1 MKKPKQLLQAYKQ
14 APWRVQLQWIGVFM
28 LVLVL
33 IAAIAGV
40 YLNLSARASSAGRAI
55 QSYEYKASEL
65 EREINDLSTQLA
77 YILSSDQMVTRIN
90 KSKMQMLDPERAL
103 YIEVPGYIPHTSF
116 TLGTIPETTDTSF
129 TTLRS
134 EYTDSLWDWFIDNVW
149 SAPDKPISDEMRG
162 TQ

>member
-14 APWRVQLQWIGVFM
+14 APWRVQLQWIGIFM

-55 QSYEYKASEL
+55 QSLEYKASEI
-65 EREINDLSTQLA
+65 EREINDLSTRLA
-77 YILSSDQMVTRIN
+77 YILSSDQMLTRIK
-90 KSKMQMLDPERAL
+90 KSEMQMLDPKRAL

-116 TLGTIPETTDTSF
+116 ALGKTPGSTNNSF
-129 TTLRS
+129 TTLKS
-134 EYTDSLWDWFIDNVW
+134 EYTDSLWDWFIDNIW
-149 SAPDKPISDEMRG
+149 SAPDKPISGEVRVNP
-162 TQ
+162 